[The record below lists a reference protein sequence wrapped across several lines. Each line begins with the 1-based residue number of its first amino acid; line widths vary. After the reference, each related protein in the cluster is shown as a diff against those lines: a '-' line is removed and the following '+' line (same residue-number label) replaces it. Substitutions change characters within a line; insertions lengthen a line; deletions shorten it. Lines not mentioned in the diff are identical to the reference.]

1 MLDSKK
7 SPSKTVL
14 NCSKIL
20 QFITISRKNCEQTW
34 EIERPK
40 QGHCYTLKEII
51 FPRNEKKKKER
62 KENRKEKKYQKSYL
76 S

>member
-20 QFITISRKNCEQTW
+20 QFITMSRKNCEQTW

-40 QGHCYTLKEII
+40 QGHCYTLKEKY
-51 FPRNEKKKKER
+51 FQEKKR
-62 KENRKEKKYQKSYL
+62 NRKEKQNQKSYE

>member
-7 SPSKTVL
+7 SLSKTVL

-20 QFITISRKNCEQTW
+20 QFITMSRKNCEQTW

-40 QGHCYTLKEII
+40 QGHCYTLKEKIL
-51 FPRNEKKKKER
+51 PRNKKKKER
-62 KENRKEKKYQKSYL
+62 KENRKEKKYQKSYE

>member
-1 MLDSKK
+1 MVDSKK

-20 QFITISRKNCEQTW
+20 QFITINCKNCEQTW
-34 EIERPK
+34 EKERPK
-40 QGHCYTLKEII
+40 QGRCYTLKEQI
-51 FPRNEKKKKER
+51 FPRNKKKRK
-62 KENRKEKKYQKSYL
+62 KENRKEKKYQKSCE